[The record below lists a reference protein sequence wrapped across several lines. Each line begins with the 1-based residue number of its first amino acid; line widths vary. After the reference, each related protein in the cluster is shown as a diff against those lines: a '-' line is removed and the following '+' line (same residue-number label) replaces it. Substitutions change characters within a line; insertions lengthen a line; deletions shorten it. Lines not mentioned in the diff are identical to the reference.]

1 MLGLVRL
8 LRPLPVLGLL
18 LLPAVAGASSACA
31 YWDADGVLHVS
42 NASADP
48 RCRKKVKLD
57 AGLYRAPAAA
67 GRGANGG
74 AGAERNPLAGRGP
87 RRVSDPALR
96 EHIRE
101 AAVRYSLPEALIE
114 AVMAVES
121 NFNPTAV
128 SHKGAAGLMQLM
140 PMTAKEMF
148 VVDLWNPRENIQGGA
163 RYLRVLA
170 NQYEGDLTKTLAA
183 YNAGPDAV
191 RRAGEKI
198 PDIPETREYVRRVL
212 GHYERLK
219 ARGDEG

>member
-18 LLPAVAGASSACA
+18 LLLPAVAGAGSACA

-48 RCRKKVKLD
+48 RCRKKVNLD
-57 AGLYRAPAAA
+57 AGLYRPATAKP
-67 GRGANGG
+67 GRKANGT
-74 AGAERNPLAGRGP
+74 ERGQGTARGP
-87 RRVSDPALR
+87 ARVSDPALR

-101 AAVRYSLPEALIE
+101 AAARYSLPEALIE

-140 PMTAKEMF
+140 PMTAKEMYVF
-148 VVDLWNPRENIQGGA
+148 DLWNPKENIQGGA

-170 NQYEGDLTKTLAA
+170 NQYDGDLTKTLAA